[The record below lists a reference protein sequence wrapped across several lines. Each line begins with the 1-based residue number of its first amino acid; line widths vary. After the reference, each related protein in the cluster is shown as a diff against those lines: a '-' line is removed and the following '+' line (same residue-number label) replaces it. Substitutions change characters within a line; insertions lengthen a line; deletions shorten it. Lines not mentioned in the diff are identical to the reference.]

1 MDPKLKDNRQYNG
14 ATLDVAS
21 PEDNKPDLQFEEDA
35 PVNDDLNTKDEEN
48 LRIKSVEI
56 AVEFIKLTE
65 GGDLDDIF
73 ACAAQVLKFISSK
86 NKEE

>member
-1 MDPKLKDNRQYNG
+1 MDPKIKNNRQYNG
-14 ATLDVAS
+14 VTLDVADA
-21 PEDNKPDLQFEEDA
+21 EDNKPDIQFEDNV
-35 PVNDDLNTKDEEN
+35 PINPDLNSKDEEN

-86 NKEE
+86 

>member
-1 MDPKLKDNRQYNG
+1 MDPKIKDNRQYNG
-14 ATLDVAS
+14 TTLDVAS
-21 PEDNKPDLQFEEDA
+21 PDDNKPDLQFEDEV
-35 PVNDDLNTKDEEN
+35 PVTDMNTKDEEN

-65 GGDLDDIF
+65 GGDLNDIF

-86 NKEE
+86 NSEE

>member
-1 MDPKLKDNRQYNG
+1 MDPKIKDNRQYNG
-14 ATLDVAS
+14 TTLDVAS
-21 PEDNKPDLQFEEDA
+21 PDDNKPDLQFEDEV
-35 PVNDDLNTKDEEN
+35 PVTDINTKDEEN

-65 GGDLDDIF
+65 GGDLNDIF

-86 NKEE
+86 NSEE

>member
-21 PEDNKPDLQFEEDA
+21 PEDNKPDLQFEDEV
-35 PVNDDLNTKDEEN
+35 PVTDMNTKDEEN

-86 NKEE
+86 NTEEE

>member
-1 MDPKLKDNRQYNG
+1 MDPKIKDNRQYNG
-14 ATLDVAS
+14 TTLDVAS
-21 PEDNKPDLQFEEDA
+21 PEDNKPDLQFEEEA
-35 PVNDDLNTKDEEN
+35 PVNDMNTKEEET

-86 NKEE
+86 NTEE

>member
-1 MDPKLKDNRQYNG
+1 MTPKIKDNRQYNG
-14 ATLDVAS
+14 VTLDVNT
-21 PEDNKPDLQFEEDA
+21 PEENKPDIDFNEGESPA
-35 PVNDDLNTKDEEN
+35 ANLNSKDEEN

-86 NKEE
+86 